1 VVVLVPAAAVTLT
14 ITLAVTLAVTF
25 AFDGVAPPSVLGRR
39 RGAVVVNVVHSC
51 SVLLRSRLLDNT
63 FIIFPFPLPLD
74 GHVLGLLIPVPLCG
88 LGGHCG
94 RHRRKSTSGDPTA
107 LWLLHLLL
115 PLGGN
120 ASMGVSSR
128 LG

>member
-1 VVVLVPAAAVTLT
+1 VVVLVPAATVALT
-14 ITLAVTLAVTF
+14 ITLAVTFAF
-25 AFDGVAPPSVLGRR
+25 AFDGVAPPSMLGRR
-39 RGAVVVNVVHSC
+39 RGAVVVNVVHSR

-74 GHVLGLLIPVPLCG
+74 GPVLGLLIPVPLCG

-94 RHRRKSTSGDPTA
+94 GHRRRSTSGDPTA

-120 ASMGVSSR
+120 ASVGVYGR